1 MLGYDLEVD
10 GLEEQLAS
18 LRRHD
23 DIADDELER
32 AMEQATLTGVGAIRP
47 LMPVGVSGQAR
58 QSVKSQVTR
67 ASAGSITGEIF
78 ADIRDPYPYPAVIE
92 FGRQPGRM
100 PPPDQLVRWVQL
112 KLGVPES
119 AAPGVAFTVA
129 RAIGRRGIKGRFPF
143 KRGWESV
150 AGRVN
155 GFFAAAL
162 QRITER
168 LANG

>member
-1 MLGYDLEVD
+1 MLGYELEVE
-10 GLEEQLAS
+10 GLDEQLLA
-18 LRRHD
+18 LRQHD
-23 DIADDELER
+23 AIADDELER

-58 QSVKSQVTR
+58 QSVKSRVTR
-67 ASAGSITGEIF
+67 ASAGAITGEIF

-100 PPPDQLVRWVQL
+100 PPPEALERWVQL
-112 KLGVPES
+112 KMGVS
-119 AAPGVAFTVA
+119 ADDAPGVAFTVA
-129 RAIGRRGIKGRFPF
+129 RAIGRRGVKGRFPF

-150 AGRVN
+150 AGRVS

-162 QRITER
+162 RRITER